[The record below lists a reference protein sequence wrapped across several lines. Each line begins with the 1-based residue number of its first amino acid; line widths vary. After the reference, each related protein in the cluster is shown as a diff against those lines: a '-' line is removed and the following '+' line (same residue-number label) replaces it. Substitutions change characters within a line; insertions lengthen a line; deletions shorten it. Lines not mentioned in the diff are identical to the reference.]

1 MDAKEILKR
10 YFGYESYKQGQEE
23 IIESIL
29 AGKDVLAVMA
39 TGAGKSICYQVPA
52 VLLPGLTIVISP
64 LISLMQ
70 DQVKALNESG
80 ICAEC

>member
-29 AGKDVLAVMA
+29 AGMDVLAVMA

-70 DQVKALNESG
+70 DQVKALNEL
-80 ICAEC
+80 I

>member
-1 MDAKEILKR
+1 MDAKEILKK

-52 VLLPGLTIVISP
+52 VLLPGLTIIISP

>member
-10 YFGYESYKQGQEE
+10 YFGYESYKQGQEK

-70 DQVKALNESG
+70 DQVKALNEL
-80 ICAEC
+80 I

>member
-64 LISLMQ
+64 LIYLMQ